1 MVVIA
6 GVVFSPIGHGLRVL
20 LGRRRQMLAGR
31 GIASPTAFAPPP
43 MLEDHPSIAVL
54 PFTNI
59 SDDREQEFLADGM
72 TEDVITG
79 LSLSRSLFVIARN
92 STFSYKG
99 KAPNIRDVGRE
110 MGVRYV
116 LEGSVRRIGESLRV
130 TAQLV
135 DARNGV
141 HVWAQALDRPL
152 AEIFEIQDE
161 ITAGIVA
168 ALTAHLTH
176 AVTPEVA
183 RARPDSLDAW
193 QLCHRARAH
202 FLSNFDAAS
211 RRTAEVLLRR
221 AIRKD
226 PKYAVAWVY
235 LGCIVAWRWIV
246 EPGTDANENR
256 EEARYCIERGVS
268 LAAGDP
274 DVLAFQGN
282 FAIITGQPRDAVPY
296 LEQAL
301 HLNPNE
307 VVYRMFLA
315 RALAYVGRPAEAL
328 GEMEAVLRLSPRD
341 PLAPNYAFQM
351 AQIHFSLGSY
361 AEAESWAR
369 RSLAGNARSSRV
381 ALILGEALAAEGRV
395 EEAHEAI
402 REALRITPEISLAS
416 QEYILRNLGLDEALL
431 ADRLRYLAIAWPL
444 DLN

>member
-1 MVVIA
+1 
-6 GVVFSPIGHGLRVL
+6 
-20 LGRRRQMLAGR
+20 
-31 GIASPTAFAPPP
+31 

-99 KAPNIRDVGRE
+99 KAPNIRNVGRE

-152 AEIFEIQDE
+152 AEIFKIQDE

-211 RRTAEVLLRR
+211 RRAAEVLLRR
-221 AIRKD
+221 ATKKD

-246 EPGTDANENR
+246 EPGTNANENR

-268 LAAGDP
+268 LAPGDP

-282 FAIITGQPRDAVPY
+282 FAIITGRPRDAVPY

-315 RALAYVGRPAEAL
+315 RALAYVGRAAEAL

-395 EEAHEAI
+395 EEAHNAI

-416 QEYILRNLGLDEALL
+416 QEYVLRNLGLDEALL